1 MPRTSSGRKTGASA
15 AAAPV
20 YSTLSV
26 PGLGDLLVHESRD
39 GPMRVVRV
47 GLPDRVLARSC
58 VTFLVPP
65 DDEEPIALDWVGY
78 DSACTVGAAMSDGG
92 GATVAMLGAAIRLVF
107 DMLPRRTHI
116 ELMDTSDIPRC
127 FADATARRAGT
138 LSSAGG
144 GTRVKLRVP
153 LAYHSILLH
162 GHTWYQR
169 HFGAE
174 VVPFPAYRARTEEA
188 PDAAMARVRRALAQP
203 VPTVADSLSRSLSD
217 GLSDAA
223 DTPDAEFDAWFE
235 RHVTLG
241 QSRGVTATA
250 WLFDPR
256 LKAAMRGAW
265 RQGGRWTDFF
275 RRVNDACGCGIFSTL
290 CDSVARESLGLN
302 MRTWSWR
309 IPRAA
314 HVGGGGGGRAVSVG
328 LRAVPA
334 ARRAAAS
341 AFFRSMDRLRVRQR
355 E

>member
-1 MPRTSSGRKTGASA
+1 MSHTSSGRKTGAST

-20 YSTLSV
+20 YSTLSI

-47 GLPDRVLARSC
+47 GLPCRVLARSC

-65 DDEEPIALDWVGY
+65 DDDEQIVLDWVGY
-78 DSACTVGAAMSDGG
+78 DSACTVDRAMPEHG
-92 GATVAMLGAAIRLVF
+92 GATVVMLGAAIRLLF
-107 DMLPRRTHI
+107 DMFPRRAFV

-127 FADATARRAGT
+127 FADATARRPPGQTSMPDVPAV
-138 LSSAGG
+138 GG
-144 GTRVKLRVP
+144 RVKLRVP
-153 LAYHSILLH
+153 LAYHSFLLH
-162 GHTWYQR
+162 GQTWYQR

-174 VVPFPAYRARTEEA
+174 VAPLPEYRRAEEQ
-188 PDAAMARVRRALAQP
+188 PEAAMARVRRALAQR
-203 VPTVADSLSRSLSD
+203 VPD
-217 GLSDAA
+217 G
-223 DTPDAEFDAWFE
+223 PERFDAWFE
-235 RHVTLG
+235 RHVASG
-241 QSRGVTATA
+241 QSRAAA
-250 WLFDPR
+250 WLSGPM
-256 LKAAMRGAW
+256 LKDAMRRAW
-265 RQGGRWTDFF
+265 VQGGRWTDFF
-275 RRVNDACGCGIFSTL
+275 RRVNDACGCGVFSVL